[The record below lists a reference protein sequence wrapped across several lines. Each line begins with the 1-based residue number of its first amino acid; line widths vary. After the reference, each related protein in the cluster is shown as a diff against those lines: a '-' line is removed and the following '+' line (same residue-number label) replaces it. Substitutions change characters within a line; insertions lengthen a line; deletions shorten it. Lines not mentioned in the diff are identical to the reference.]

1 MNSSQYQPVAWPSP
15 SLSSKADFVAALPLP
30 RLLRDLM
37 PAWLEEEHRSSGAQ
51 VTLGAV
57 EDDNTQRSRCS
68 KKLLR
73 MPWCL
78 LSTAIKLSCCL
89 PRLLKALH
97 WTLYHRVKGT
107 QAFFFLL
114 HSTTKGATNL
124 AFFIQGTNQI
134 HLLPRERF
142 LNARSGW
149 KLNRV
154 KEFGSFSSSLKD
166 AKSY

>member
-1 MNSSQYQPVAWPSP
+1 MEKFSLTTVEISDKAIKKKDSFQDSMAPRKMLKRCNQQGCSISPFFLPFPSIIVKMNSSQYQPVAWPSP

-97 WTLYHRVKGT
+97 
-107 QAFFFLL
+107 
-114 HSTTKGATNL
+114 
-124 AFFIQGTNQI
+124 
-134 HLLPRERF
+134 
-142 LNARSGW
+142 
-149 KLNRV
+149 
-154 KEFGSFSSSLKD
+154 
-166 AKSY
+166 